1 VPPLVLQPLVENA
14 VLHGAARRPEGCR
27 LRLSAALR
35 DDALVLEV
43 EDDGPG
49 FEPRAAPAD
58 GFGLQSVRERMRA
71 LGVGH
76 GLELETAPGRG
87 TRARVRLPMTT
98 MHETEGRIER

>member
-1 VPPLVLQPLVENA
+1 MRGCGPRGAGEIERARLGERLKVEEEVDARALRCVVPPAQ
-14 VLHGAARRPEGCR
+14 G
-27 LRLSAALR
+27 
-35 DDALVLEV
+35 
-43 EDDGPG
+43 
-49 FEPRAAPAD
+49 D